1 MIVATLRKKGYT
13 QEKAE
18 EFAVYVYEQSK
29 VLGIDP
35 YDLISQ
41 EKYKSVLTSL
51 GEENIN
57 DATVR
62 GFITGRNKPKKLNN
76 NVQRNIIK

>member
-62 GFITGRNKPKKLNN
+62 GFITGRNKPKKLIN